1 MCQLLQ
7 ACCSTPLVDILSLY
21 VVQDWFSDVGI
32 CGGHAICCSAAYF
45 FCKQLSLLLCSCFV
59 KL

>member
-32 CGGHAICCSAAYF
+32 CGGHAICCSAAF
-45 FCKQLSLLLCSCFV
+45 FFFLQATELVAL
-59 KL
+59 